1 MRASRSVIRRSIEF
15 SLTVEEADQIIMD
28 NYDFKTTKEKIDFL
42 KSLFNINLSM
52 INDDQPDEIT
62 YYTILKMIIDT

>member
-1 MRASRSVIRRSIEF
+1 MRASRSVIRRLIEF

-42 KSLFNINLSM
+42 KSLFNINLSTT
-52 INDDQPDEIT
+52 NDDQPDEIT

>member
-1 MRASRSVIRRSIEF
+1 MRASRSVIRRLIEF